1 MKAAE
6 LTERLERSRASLME
20 AIAGMD
26 EEGFRW
32 RAGSG
37 EWCAAEALAH
47 LLAHEQR
54 FMWLARE
61 ALAKD
66 KPSVQSRGEGQQV
79 EEAKAAQRMLVPQIV
94 HGLLA
99 QRRETLQLLAG
110 LSSEQLARSLV
121 HSRLG
126 EVDVG
131 WLFQR
136 IVDHE
141 TEHAAQIASIRMEA
155 AGTPAT

>member
-1 MKAAE
+1 MNATE
-6 LTERLERSRASLME
+6 LTERLERSRAALME

-26 EEGFRW
+26 EESFR
-32 RAGSG
+32 RRTLSG

-54 FMWLARE
+54 ILFLIRT
-61 ALAKD
+61 ALTED
-66 KPSVQSRGEGQQV
+66 NPEVQSRGEQAHVDG
-79 EEAKAAQRMLVPQIV
+79 AKAAQRMLVPQIV

-99 QRRETLQLLAG
+99 QRRETLQLLAS
-110 LSSEQLARSLV
+110 LSPEQLARTLQ

-126 EVDVG
+126 EMSVRALLRKV
-131 WLFQR
+131 
-136 IVDHE
+136 VDHE